1 MDFYISGD
9 VAPGARFK
17 YSYISTEANATGKE
31 PTTDESDTSESD
43 TSDSEPVAPESSE
56 PESSGSATNEPTE
69 GTEATTNADTAA
81 ESDTVAEDGGCASAL
96 SLSFM
101 SLVLAAAGLVISKR
115 KQD

>member
-1 MDFYISGD
+1 

-43 TSDSEPVAPESSE
+43 TSDSEPVAPESS
-56 PESSGSATNEPTE
+56 GSATDEPIAD
-69 GTEATTNADTAA
+69 TEAATNADTAA
-81 ESDTVAEDGGCASAL
+81 ESDTVAEDAGCASAL
-96 SLSFM
+96 SLSFI
-101 SLVLAAAGLVISKR
+101 SLVLVAAGLVISKR